1 MTREWSDSPLRILWV
16 ASKLS
21 WSGGVGRVLAGAP
34 PALAARGNSMHL
46 AGPAPEGEPAPLP
59 GVALHPWPVRR
70 LKLANLGRLIGLQR
84 ALRADVIHFHS
95 ALPHGELI
103 APLRALRARLGG
115 PVVLVTPHTATRTHY
130 PKRRARW
137 GLRAADAVV
146 TPSVWSAEAAR
157 RARVDPS
164 RVQVVHAGIE
174 LPEPT
179 PFEKREPVVL
189 SMGRLVHSKG
199 VDVLL
204 AAFAKAAA
212 GRPDWRLEVAGTGRE
227 AARLREESARTPC
240 AKRIS
245 FLGHVTG
252 AAKHEALARASI
264 GVVPSRSESF
274 GGTLLELTAQGL
286 ACVATAVGGM
296 AELTDGGRAVRCVP
310 KDDVEALADA
320 LAELMDDT
328 EARRKLG
335 EAARHNA
342 AEFSWEAT
350 ASRYEALYRAV
361 GRRANAKRP
370 ERSSRC

>member
-1 MTREWSDSPLRILWV
+1 LAREGSHSSLRILWV

-21 WSGGVGRVLAGAP
+21 FRGGVGRVLAGAP
-34 PALAARGNSMHL
+34 PALAARGHVVHL
-46 AGPAPEGEPAPLP
+46 AGPAPEGEPDPLP

-70 LKLANLGRLIGLQR
+70 LKLANLGLLLGLQR
-84 ALRADVIHFHS
+84 ELRADVIHFHS

-103 APLRALRARLGG
+103 APLRALRSRLGG
-115 PVVLVTPHTATRTHY
+115 PIILVTPHTATRTHY

-146 TPSVWSAEAAR
+146 TPSAWSAEAAR
-157 RARVDPS
+157 QAGVDPS

-179 PFEKREPVVL
+179 PVEKREPVVL

-199 VDVLL
+199 VDVLV
-204 AAFAKAAA
+204 AAFAKATA
-212 GRPDWRLEVAGTGRE
+212 GRPGWLLEVAGAGRE
-227 AARLREESARTPC
+227 AALLREQSAATPC
-240 AKRIS
+240 AERIS
-245 FLGHVTG
+245 FLGQVTG
-252 AAKHEALARASI
+252 EAKRAALSRASI
-264 GVVPSRSESF
+264 GVLPSRSESF
-274 GGTLLELTAQGL
+274 GGTLLEFEAQGL

-310 KDDVEALADA
+310 PDDAGALADA

-342 AEFSWEAT
+342 SGFSWEAT
-350 ASRYEALYRAV
+350 AARYEALYRQS
-361 GRRANAKRP
+361 RRLADGN
-370 ERSSRC
+370 

>member
-1 MTREWSDSPLRILWV
+1 LTRESSHSPLRILWV

-34 PALAARGNSMHL
+34 AALAARGHAVHL
-46 AGPAPEGEPAPLP
+46 AGPALDGEPSPLS
-59 GVALHPWPVRR
+59 GVVLHPWPLRR
-70 LKLANLGRLIGLQR
+70 LKLANLGRLLGLQR
-84 ALRADVIHFHS
+84 ELGADVIHFHS

-103 APLRALRARLGG
+103 APLRALRTRLGG
-115 PVVLVTPHTATRTHY
+115 PALLVTPHTATRVDY

-146 TPSVWSAEAAR
+146 TPSAWSAEAAR
-157 RARVDPS
+157 RARVEPE

-204 AAFAKAAA
+204 AAFAKASA

-227 AARLREESARTPC
+227 AAFLREQSARTPC
-240 AKRIS
+240 AERIS
-245 FLGHVTG
+245 FLGQVTG
-252 AAKHEALARASI
+252 EDKRAALSRAAI

-274 GGTLLELTAQGL
+274 GGTLLELAAQGL

-310 KDDVEALADA
+310 PDDVGALANA

-328 EARRKLG
+328 ETRRKLG
-335 EAARHNA
+335 EAARHTA
-342 AEFSWEAT
+342 SGFSWEAT
-350 ASRYEALYRAV
+350 AARYETLYRSV
-361 GRRANAKRP
+361 TRRLAQ
-370 ERSSRC
+370 

>member
-1 MTREWSDSPLRILWV
+1 
-16 ASKLS
+16 
-21 WSGGVGRVLAGAP
+21 
-34 PALAARGNSMHL
+34 MHL
-46 AGPAPEGEPAPLP
+46 AGPAPEATPAPLP
-59 GVALHPWPVRR
+59 GVALHPWPAHR
-70 LKLANLGRLIGLQR
+70 LKLANFGRLIGLQR
-84 ALRADVIHFHS
+84 ELQADVIHFHS

-137 GLRAADAVV
+137 GLRAADAVA
-146 TPSVWSAEAAR
+146 TPSAWSAEAVHQ
-157 RARVDPS
+157 ARVDPT

-179 PFEKREPVVL
+179 PLEKRERVVL
-189 SMGRLVHSKG
+189 SMGRLVQSKG

-212 GRPDWRLEVAGTGRE
+212 ERPDWRLEVAGAGRE
-227 AARLREESARTPC
+227 AASLREQSARTPC
-240 AKRIS
+240 AERIS
-245 FLGHVTG
+245 FLGHVAG
-252 AAKHEALARASI
+252 EAKREALARASI

-274 GGTLLELTAQGL
+274 GGTLLELEAQGL
-286 ACVATAVGGM
+286 ACIATAVGGM

-310 KDDVEALADA
+310 KDDAEALAEALAD
-320 LAELMDDT
+320 LMDDG

-342 AEFSWEAT
+342 AAFSWEAA

-361 GRRANAKRP
+361 GLRANQKRP